1 MEGPV
6 TRLKYAD
13 MDCSIARTLQIM
25 GEHWSMLIVKNALFG
40 TSRFSDFQRVLGVAR
55 NILTDRLNH
64 LVDNGILER
73 YVAQPGGLRQHYR
86 LTTKGRDL
94 MPVLI
99 AMMQWGDRWT
109 VEGDAPPVAVVS
121 RSNNRPIGTI
131 EVVDERGISL
141 KLEDIQFV
149 FRKETEKAA

>member
-1 MEGPV
+1 M

-25 GEHWSMLIVKNALFG
+25 GEHWSMLIVKNAMFG

-86 LTTKGRDL
+86 LTPKGRDL
-94 MPVLI
+94 TPVLI

-109 VEGDAPPVAVVS
+109 VDGDNHPITVVN
-121 RSNNRPIGTI
+121 RNNGQPIGTI
-131 EVVDERGISL
+131 EVVDCRGISL
-141 KLEDIQFV
+141 KLEDLEFV
-149 FRKETEKAA
+149 VSKETKEAA